1 MTKFD
6 TLKCQNENTRNRA
19 SGDTKPWK
27 QRRGRPRPSSSC
39 FRLPDPLLRTHTERN
54 DLRRLLRAPL
64 FLIVQFPVAVYCIID
79 CARDFQFP
87 LITVAATGKDL
98 QASLKV

>member
-39 FRLPDPLLRTHTERN
+39 FRLPDPLLRTHTEKR
-54 DLRRLLRAPL
+54 PK
-64 FLIVQFPVAVYCIID
+64 
-79 CARDFQFP
+79 
-87 LITVAATGKDL
+87 TVASSAAFSHCTIPCS
-98 QASLKV
+98 SLLHH